1 MVAHTRATLLIAS
14 FSTTGASNAFGQ
26 LTIMHNKPVIPPRAL
41 ELYTLGFLSGVS
53 TDGRMSVGVPVT
65 MRRLGL
71 ACCGADGHGAR
82 RLTILAFLMENSEH
96 QHYERTSR

>member
-26 LTIMHNKPVIPPRAL
+26 LTIMYNKPVIPPRAL
-41 ELYTLGFLSGVS
+41 ELYPLGFLSGVS

-65 MRRLGL
+65 MRWLGFG
-71 ACCGADGHGAR
+71 CCWTDGDGAR
-82 RLTILAFLMENSEH
+82 RLTIFLCS
-96 QHYERTSR
+96 

>member
-14 FSTTGASNAFGQ
+14 FSTTDASNAFGQ

-41 ELYTLGFLSGVS
+41 ELYPFGFLSGVS

-65 MRRLGL
+65 MRWLRFGCRRTDGDGAGRLRIVVL
-71 ACCGADGHGAR
+71 IMKYPR
-82 RLTILAFLMENSEH
+82 R
-96 QHYERTSR
+96 QDR